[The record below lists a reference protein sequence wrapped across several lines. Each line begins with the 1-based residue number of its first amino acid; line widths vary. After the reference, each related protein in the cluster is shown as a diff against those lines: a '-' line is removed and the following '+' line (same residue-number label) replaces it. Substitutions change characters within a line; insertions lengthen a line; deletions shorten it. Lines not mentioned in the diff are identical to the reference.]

1 VSWNRCK
8 SGTRQSFIAGN
19 NDIGGNLLPVSLTP
33 GEQLIAGITDTGDK
47 HKVAK
52 YLHESLI

>member
-19 NDIGGNLLPVSLTP
+19 NDIGGNLLPVSFTP
-33 GEQLIAGITDTGDK
+33 GEQLIAGITDLGAWGK
-47 HKVAK
+47 
-52 YLHESLI
+52 LIHEQT